1 MKKIKQIGI
10 NSKKALTE
18 IKELNPHKI
27 NKVLSTFNRLLLK
40 NKKIIIRE
48 NQKDIKNIKRK
59 HLVDRLKLSEKRI
72 DGIRES
78 INQIIEFK
86 NPLNKVLEQW
96 KRPNGLH
103 IKKVTTSIGVI
114 GIIYESRPNVT
125 ADVSALCFKTG
136 NCAILRGGSEAFNSN
151 KILADL
157 FLTQTLPIDLFLRPV
172 AYLLSLKSSLTFF
185 GATDVSTLSI
195 SF

>member
-114 GIIYESRPNVT
+114 V
-125 ADVSALCFKTG
+125 
-136 NCAILRGGSEAFNSN
+136 
-151 KILADL
+151 
-157 FLTQTLPIDLFLRPV
+157 
-172 AYLLSLKSSLTFF
+172 
-185 GATDVSTLSI
+185 
-195 SF
+195 